1 MMKYLR
7 ALLIFILALVL
18 AGFIQQ
24 NSQSVILKYFGYNT
38 AALPLSLF
46 MIIAFALGYLLAI
59 LVGLTGTVRG
69 KFKLLQ
75 SEKEVKRLKSE
86 ATQLM
91 DKSEDSKETTSR
103 TPEEEDEKNLST
115 QRISPSTDREDSDPE
130 GDE

>member
-24 NSQSVILKYFGYNT
+24 NSKSVILKYFGYSS

-46 MIIAFALGYLLAI
+46 MIIAFAAGYLLAI
-59 LVGLTGTVRG
+59 LVGFTGTIRG
-69 KFKLLQ
+69 RFKLFQ
-75 SEKEVKRLKSE
+75 AEREVKRLKSE
-86 ATQLM
+86 STQLM
-91 DKSEDSKETTSR
+91 DKSEETASR
-103 TPEEEDEKNLST
+103 SPEEEDGKTFAT
-115 QRISPSTDREDSDPE
+115 QQVSPATDWEDSDPE